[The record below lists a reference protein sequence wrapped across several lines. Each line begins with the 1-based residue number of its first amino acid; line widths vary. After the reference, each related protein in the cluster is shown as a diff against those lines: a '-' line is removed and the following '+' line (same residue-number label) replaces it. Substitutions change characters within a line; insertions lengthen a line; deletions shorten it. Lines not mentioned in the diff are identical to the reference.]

1 MTATPNSLRALH
13 ESLKAG
19 QDKTNQQITK
29 GNGYSLSPDLILEEE
44 GFNSRGAFLDKD
56 EYFNSEKVKAHI
68 RKLADAYK
76 RGDYIPPLTVK
87 VKNGHTYIRDGH
99 HRIRAIRLA
108 IEEGTPIKLV
118 SVVELQGDESAQAL
132 LVVTSNDSAPLTVLE
147 RAVIFGRLAS
157 YGWSAAEIA
166 ERVGNSANYIKS
178 CLKMLEMPI
187 EIKRQIQREEVS
199 ATHALELYTQHGE
212 AAVEMIR
219 AEYEK
224 LTANQADTT
233 KKVKVTKKATSTGPR
248 ITRKVVTAMTEGIFS
263 LSSRL
268 DTVTPLPDGMY
279 TLQISKEE
287 LDMLTKFKEMAAASA
302 TEKEAEK
309 KAA

>member
-1 MTATPNSLRALH
+1 MSTTANSLRSLH
-13 ESLKAG
+13 DQLKTT

-29 GNGYSLSPDLILEEE
+29 GNGYSLAPDLIMEEE

-56 EYFNSEKVKAHI
+56 EYFNSDKVKAHI

-87 VKNGHTYIRDGH
+87 VKNNVTYIRDGH

-118 SVVELQGDESAQAL
+118 QVVELQGDESAQAL

-147 RAVIFGRLAS
+147 RAVIFGRLAT
-157 YGWSAAEIA
+157 YGWTTAEIA
-166 ERVGNSANYIKS
+166 ERVGNTAAYIKN
-178 CLKMLEMPI
+178 CIKMLEMPI

-199 ATHALELYTQHGE
+199 ATQALELYTQHGD

-219 AEYEK
+219 SGYEK
-224 LTANQADTT
+224 LSAQQSEPG
-233 KKVKVTKKATSTGPR
+233 KKVKVTKKALATGPR
-248 ITRKVVTAMTEGIFS
+248 MTR
-263 LSSRL
+263 
-268 DTVTPLPDGMY
+268 
-279 TLQISKEE
+279 
-287 LDMLTKFKEMAAASA
+287 
-302 TEKEAEK
+302 
-309 KAA
+309 